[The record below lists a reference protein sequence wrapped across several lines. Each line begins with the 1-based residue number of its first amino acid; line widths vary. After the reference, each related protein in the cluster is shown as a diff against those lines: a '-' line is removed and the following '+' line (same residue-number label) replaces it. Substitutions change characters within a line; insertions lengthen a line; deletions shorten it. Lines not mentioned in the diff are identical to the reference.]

1 MFTGIIEHVGRVEAF
16 DQNALKEVALDQSA
30 FKQGAFD
37 QNASKEVALDKNALK
52 KVALHTS
59 AAMKGALEAATPNGA
74 QSSRLRINA
83 GPLAASLSV
92 SGSIAVN
99 GCCLTIVEISGET
112 FAADLSSET
121 LRRTSFAELK
131 PGTRVNLER
140 PMSGAKE
147 FGGHFVQGHVDGI
160 GRVSRWEERRD
171 ADGATW
177 WLGVRLPSELVRYV
191 AMKGSIAIDGI
202 SLTVANLAGD
212 AVEAAIIPFTYANTN
227 LQALRV
233 GDAVNLEAD
242 ILAKYVERM
251 LENRRTAAPSTLSVE
266 RLVEEGF

>member
-1 MFTGIIEHVGRVEAF
+1 MFTGIVEHVGRVETLEG
-16 DQNALKEVALDQSA
+16 ALGPSTL
-30 FKQGAFD
+30 G
-37 QNASKEVALDKNALK
+37 
-52 KVALHTS
+52 
-59 AAMKGALEAATPNGA
+59 KGAANGA
-74 QSSRLRINA
+74 QASRLRVHA
-83 GPLAASLSV
+83 GPLAASLAV

-121 LRRTSFAELK
+121 LRRTSFREIQ
-131 PGTRVNLER
+131 PGARVNLER
-140 PMSGAKE
+140 PLTAGKE

-160 GRVSRWEERRD
+160 GRVSRWE
-171 ADGATW
+171 ADGANW
-177 WLGVRLPSELVRYV
+177 WLGVLLPAELLRYV

-212 AVEAAIIPFTYANTN
+212 VVELAIIPFTYTNTN
-227 LQALRV
+227 LQALRA

-251 LENRRTAAPSTLSVE
+251 LETRRPATSSALTVE
-266 RLVEEGF
+266 RLIEEGF